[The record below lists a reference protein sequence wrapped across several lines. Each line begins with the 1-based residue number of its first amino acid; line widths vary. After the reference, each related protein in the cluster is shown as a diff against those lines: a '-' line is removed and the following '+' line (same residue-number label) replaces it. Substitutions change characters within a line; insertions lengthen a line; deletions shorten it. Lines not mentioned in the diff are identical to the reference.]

1 MVLPVFFWIVL
12 KASHGN
18 SMMAL
23 FTRMAIIAPG
33 AEAFQIHQVVAAF
46 HMRKEKY
53 RREINL
59 HFPIVASIRKNK
71 GTHAKKINAV

>member
-46 HMRKEKY
+46 HMRKEK
-53 RREINL
+53 
-59 HFPIVASIRKNK
+59 
-71 GTHAKKINAV
+71 